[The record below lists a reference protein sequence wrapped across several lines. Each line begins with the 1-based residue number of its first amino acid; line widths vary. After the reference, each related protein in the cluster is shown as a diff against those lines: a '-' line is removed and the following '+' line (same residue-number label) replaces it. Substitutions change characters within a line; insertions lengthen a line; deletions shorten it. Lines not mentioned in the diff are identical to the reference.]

1 MGKYRLDRRL
11 GAGASADVWLGRD
24 LVEDRKVALKLIPPS
39 VVEEFGRDDI
49 EYEAR
54 LAARLDHPNVL
65 GVRNA
70 DWSGAWFLIATD
82 VAQRS
87 LDSYAAARRSVPLAL
102 SIIRDCS
109 AGLAYAHSKRVLHR
123 DIKPGNILIFPGRRA
138 KLADFGTARFQYA
151 KTMPLTEVGTLGY
164 MAPEQAYGRPGYSS
178 DVFSLGLTAYQL
190 LTGVLPGW
198 PFAWP
203 LEAHDRFVKRVPKE
217 VQPVLRRAL
226 QVHAPKRWATGVAFH
241 EALERAMHRSEERKA
256 KPRRRPSPKRRD
268 TTPFEL
274 ETRWFRRQYG
284 AQLDLR
290 FDCHACDGPIS
301 EAMTYCPWCGAND
314 NSFREVTKQ
323 ALVCPDCERGVRPE
337 WTACPWCYRGRFEGN
352 GQRPAPDPRAVRKCR
367 KRGCGGQIRRY
378 MRYCPQCKTK
388 VVRPW
393 SEPQLSKCGRCRWP
407 VAPRWRFCPWCG
419 RGQKQALSVSNGR
432 RRSKSR

>member
-1 MGKYRLDRRL
+1 MDRRL
-11 GAGASADVWLGRD
+11 GTGATADVWLGRD
-24 LVEDRKVALKLIPPS
+24 LVEDHKVAIKVIPPR
-39 VVEEFGRDDI
+39 VVDEFGRDDI

-54 LAARLDHPNVL
+54 LAARLNHPNIL

-70 DWSGAWFLIATD
+70 DWSGSNFLIVTD

-87 LDSYAAARRSVPLAL
+87 LQGYAAARRSVPLAL
-102 SIIRDCS
+102 SIIRDCAS
-109 AGLAYAHSKRVLHR
+109 GLAYAHDKRVLHR
-123 DIKPGNILIFPGRRA
+123 DIKPGNILIFPDRRA

-164 MAPEQAYGRPGYSS
+164 MAPEQAYGRPSYAS

-203 LEAHDRFVKRVPKE
+203 LEAHDRFVKRVPTE
-217 VQPVLRRAL
+217 VQPVLRKAL
-226 QVHAPKRWATGVAFH
+226 QVQAPKRWPNAIAFH
-241 EALERAMHRSEERKA
+241 EALERGIQRNAQRNA
-256 KPRRRPSPKRRD
+256 KPARKRINRRRETS
-268 TTPFEL
+268 PFEL

-290 FDCHACDGPIS
+290 FDCHACGGPIS
-301 EAMTYCPWCGAND
+301 EAMKHCPWCGTDD
-314 NSFREVTKQ
+314 NSFREVTKH

-337 WTACPWCYRGRFEGN
+337 WTACPWCYAGRFQGN
-352 GQRPAPDPRAVRKCR
+352 GRRAPPDSRAERSCR
-367 KRGCGGQIRRY
+367 KRDCDGQLRPY
-378 MRYCPQCKTK
+378 MRYCPSCKTK

-393 SEPQLSKCGRCRWP
+393 TEPGLSKCGRCRWP
-407 VAPRWRFCPWCG
+407 VAPRWRFCAWCG

-432 RRSKSR
+432 RRAPSR